1 MQDCEPIMVYTTFP
15 DFTSA
20 KRVGGELVEKQWAA
34 CVNILGGMTS
44 VYRWEG
50 KLETSE
56 EVVMIIKTTAAR
68 ADGVV
73 AEVEKLHPYDT
84 PAVLSWQATGGS
96 RAFID
101 WIGEMTGAG
110 GETK

>member
-1 MQDCEPIMVYTTFP
+1 MQDNTPTIVYTTFP
-15 DFTSA
+15 DFQSA
-20 KRVGGELVEKQWAA
+20 KRVGGELVERHHAA
-34 CVNILGGMTS
+34 CVNILNGMTS

-50 KLETSE
+50 KLETGE

-68 ADGVV
+68 VDEVI

-96 RAFID
+96 QGYID
-101 WIGEMTGAG
+101 WIGEMTSA
-110 GETK
+110 KPDK